1 MIASS
6 SISSSETS
14 DQGHGAAYGGHGSG
28 SSVTYGD
35 RALDDLLGGSS
46 GGSAQDG
53 SGAGGGAIHLKSS
66 AEIIIEPNVLISAN
80 GGNGGSDSGSGAGG
94 AVRLEATRIYNHGRI
109 EARAGS
115 GVTVSGSSDTA
126 TSLITLGYQSSIPN
140 NSFGKTISGLA
151 AGASYKWNTPSVSAA
166 NTDSAGN
173 VFVSENIT
181 FPAMSTYTM
190 ANPATSETRTISAS
204 GTLTY
209 QPAVQ
214 PQFRKLDASA
224 VMNAAITGTQYSLVN
239 AVQTPSSAASGPFT
253 YTTPSFQASGGYYF
267 NPSAPT
273 VSMSPIGSNGTI
285 TFNSTTGKPIPPSGD
300 GLSAGAPLL
309 ENDPTITG
317 SATMTPITVTIKVTY
332 TLNSNATYSVQ
343 FNGATSP
350 PPFTVYGSGS
360 QSTTSFAVTSS
371 NTVSF
376 SLSRTGSSWCS
387 SGSCVGG
394 QLYTPTCGSQYQ
406 CPTSTPEGNG
416 EWEAKVNGSRVIPY
430 YETWTAGNTSLSYR
444 SGGFAGLNNNDTC
457 EIVIIEN

>member
-1 MIASS
+1 C
-6 SISSSETS
+6 
-14 DQGHGAAYGGHGSG
+14 GATVGYTVLYNVNSGYSG
-28 SSVTYGD
+28 SFEYSSNNVNWSSNGSFSFTNNSGTVTIYVRGTITQNTST
-35 RALDDLLGGSS
+35 AELNVDL
-46 GGSAQDG
+46 
-53 SGAGGGAIHLKSS
+53 
-66 AEIIIEPNVLISAN
+66 
-80 GGNGGSDSGSGAGG
+80 
-94 AVRLEATRIYNHGRI
+94 
-109 EARAGS
+109 S

-267 NPSAPT
+267 N
-273 VSMSPIGSNGTI
+273 
-285 TFNSTTGKPIPPSGD
+285 
-300 GLSAGAPLL
+300 
-309 ENDPTITG
+309 
-317 SATMTPITVTIKVTY
+317 
-332 TLNSNATYSVQ
+332 
-343 FNGATSP
+343 
-350 PPFTVYGSGS
+350 
-360 QSTTSFAVTSS
+360 
-371 NTVSF
+371 
-376 SLSRTGSSWCS
+376 
-387 SGSCVGG
+387 
-394 QLYTPTCGSQYQ
+394 
-406 CPTSTPEGNG
+406 
-416 EWEAKVNGSRVIPY
+416 
-430 YETWTAGNTSLSYR
+430 
-444 SGGFAGLNNNDTC
+444 
-457 EIVIIEN
+457 

>member
-1 MIASS
+1 MCIR
-6 SISSSETS
+6 
-14 DQGHGAAYGGHGSG
+14 
-28 SSVTYGD
+28 D
-35 RALDDLLGGSS
+35 R
-46 GGSAQDG
+46 
-53 SGAGGGAIHLKSS
+53 
-66 AEIIIEPNVLISAN
+66 
-80 GGNGGSDSGSGAGG
+80 
-94 AVRLEATRIYNHGRI
+94 
-109 EARAGS
+109 
-115 GVTVSGSSDTA
+115 
-126 TSLITLGYQSSIPN
+126 
-140 NSFGKTISGLA
+140 
-151 AGASYKWNTPSVSAA
+151 SYKWNTPSVSAA
-166 NTDSAGN
+166 STDSAGN
-173 VFVSENIT
+173 VLVSENII

-190 ANPATSETRTISAS
+190 ANPATSETRTISADS
-204 GTLTY
+204 SSTLTY

-224 VMNAAITGTQYSLVN
+224 VMNAAISGSQYSLVN
-239 AVQTPSSAASGPFT
+239 AVQTPSPASSGT
-253 YTTPSFQASGGYYF
+253 YIYTTPSFQASGGYYF

-300 GLSAGAPLL
+300 GLTVGAPLL

-350 PPFTVYGSGS
+350 PPFTLYGSGS
-360 QSTTSFAVTSS
+360 QQTTSFAVTSS

-376 SLSRTGSSWCS
+376 SLSRTGSVWCS
-387 SGSCVGG
+387 SGACVGG

-406 CPTSTPEGNG
+406 CPVTTPEGSG

-430 YETWTAGNTSLSYR
+430 YETWTAGNTSLSSR